1 MNNNTVHNFIMYNI
15 SRNGMKQYDK
25 CLLLID
31 K

>member
-1 MNNNTVHNFIMYNI
+1 MNNDTVHNFIMYNI
-15 SRNGMKQYDK
+15 SRMKQYDK